1 MTTSIFNFTTS
12 SKATA
17 LRVAADNKLADTV
30 ILHLDEEYVTTYPLA
45 QFAAIYVAMGRDVE
59 HTITT
64 INKQMNQ
71 RMEELDLAKED
82 ATIHIKE
89 FSEDME
95 GVAASGDATV
105 EEYTVKTLF
114 MLIDEMMG
122 TM

>member
-12 SKATA
+12 SKATV

-30 ILHLDEEYVTTYPLA
+30 ILHLDEEYVTAYPLA

-71 RMEELDLAKED
+71 RMEELDLTKED

>member
-12 SKATA
+12 SKATV

-30 ILHLDEEYVTTYPLA
+30 ILHLDEEYVTAYPLA

-59 HTITT
+59 HTITA

-71 RMEELDLAKED
+71 RMEELDLNKED
-82 ATIHIKE
+82 ATTHIKE

>member
-12 SKATA
+12 SKATV

-30 ILHLDEEYVTTYPLA
+30 ILHLDEEYVTAYPLA